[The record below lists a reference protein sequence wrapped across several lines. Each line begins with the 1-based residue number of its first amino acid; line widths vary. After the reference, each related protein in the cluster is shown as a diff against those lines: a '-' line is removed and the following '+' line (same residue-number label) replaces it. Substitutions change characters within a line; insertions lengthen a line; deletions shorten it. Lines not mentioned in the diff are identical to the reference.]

1 MKTWWNSLSLKSKLQ
16 IPIQMIILVM
26 LVIAQ
31 RLVFSQFEQRTLEEA
46 RKKAVVSS
54 DGVINGLNIMMET
67 GVISD
72 KENRK
77 LFITKMGASSQVTE
91 LRVIRNQQV
100 TDQFGPGMP
109 EEAARDAMDHAALDT
124 ATIQT
129 ALNLEGD
136 KKSMRVVVPFIVTTN
151 FRGTNCLIC
160 HQVKEGSVNGAA
172 SITLDLQEEF
182 SLIKRA
188 STLLWAAQ
196 LLLQVLLYFIIGWII
211 KRVIRP
217 TQELQQTMH
226 AMLSERDLTRRAPV
240 HSGDEI
246 GQTAKA
252 FNAFAE
258 GFQRILG
265 QLKGYSDRVSTSAS
279 ALAQNA
285 GRVET
290 STHKQSEEAAHAS
303 ALVETMSQ
311 SIASV
316 AENAQGVA
324 RLSQESRERALQGQQ
339 SLHEMMREIEQVE
352 STVNDMAGSVAD
364 FVKSAQSITSMTQQV
379 RDIAEQT
386 NLLALNAA
394 IEAARAGEQGRGFA
408 VVADEVRKL
417 AEKSAVSAG
426 QIDVVTQEL
435 SGKSEQVDRSV
446 QSGLG
451 SLQSSRTHMQA
462 VADVLSQSTDA
473 VNRVSQGVDE
483 ISTSVNQQ
491 KEASRDIARNLEQM
505 AAMAEANSTTIKD
518 TVQAVKEM
526 EGLAASLRD
535 AGDQFKV

>member
-1 MKTWWNSLSLKSKLQ
+1 MKTWWNSLSLKNKLQ

-31 RLVFSQFEQRTLEEA
+31 RLVFSQFEQRTLDEA

-136 KKSMRVVVPFIVTTN
+136 KKTMRVVVPFIVSTN

-172 SITLDLQEEF
+172 SITIDLQEEF

-240 HSGDEI
+240 RSCDEI

-417 AEKSAVSAG
+417 AEKSAISAG

-473 VNRVSQGVDE
+473 VNRVSQGVDD

>member
-1 MKTWWNSLSLKSKLQ
+1 MKTWWNSLSLKNKLQ

-31 RLVFSQFEQRTLEEA
+31 RLVFSQFEQRTLDEA

-136 KKSMRVVVPFIVTTN
+136 KKTMRVVVPFIVSTN

-172 SITLDLQEEF
+172 SITIDLQEEF

-240 HSGDEI
+240 RSGDEI

-417 AEKSAVSAG
+417 AEKSAISAG

-473 VNRVSQGVDE
+473 VNRVSQGVDD

>member
-240 HSGDEI
+240 RSDDEI

-417 AEKSAVSAG
+417 AEKSAISAG

>member
-1 MKTWWNSLSLKSKLQ
+1 MKTWWNSLSLKNKLQ

-31 RLVFSQFEQRTLEEA
+31 RLVFSQFEQRTLDEA

-129 ALNLEGD
+129 ALNLESD
-136 KKSMRVVVPFIVTTN
+136 KKTMRVVVPFIVSTN

-172 SITLDLQEEF
+172 SITIDLQEEF

-240 HSGDEI
+240 RSCDEI

-417 AEKSAVSAG
+417 AEKSAISAG

-473 VNRVSQGVDE
+473 VNRVSQGVDD